1 MEQRD
6 GLAHDALCAFLS
18 FLSFSQ
24 CSRLRTLLKTAK
36 KKLRD
41 QDAAPPPRSS
51 QGEGG
56 FGHRQQTV
64 GQVSLYICI
73 RTCLLSILVR
83 SFGLCCRAEQASQL
97 CLNNLPNHC
106 GCLSCCPSVPPATQP
121 SGQVEELQAQ
131 LEKEASRRSQL
142 ERTNG
147 ELKEQL
153 ASLSSLGH
161 SSEQLE
167 RSRRQLEEEL
177 LELRRR
183 LEAEH
188 GQAERYRHDVEERAR
203 QEVQQKLEQVNLFLQ
218 VRPGGS

>member
-1 MEQRD
+1 MFKAAHFTEDGQEEAAGPGRGSAPQEQPGR
-6 GLAHDALCAFLS
+6 G
-18 FLSFSQ
+18 
-24 CSRLRTLLKTAK
+24 RLRPQAADGRTGQSVYMHMHMLIVHIGELFWPLLPGRT
-36 KKLRD
+36 
-41 QDAAPPPRSS
+41 S
-51 QGEGG
+51 QP
-56 FGHRQQTV
+56 V
-64 GQVSLYICI
+64 VSKD
-73 RTCLLSILVR
+73 LV
-83 SFGLCCRAEQASQL
+83 F
-97 CLNNLPNHC
+97 NNLPNHC
-106 GCLSCCPSVPPATQP
+106 GCLSCCPSVPSATQL

-161 SSEQLE
+161 SSDQLE

-218 VRPGGS
+218 VRPGGSGAAS